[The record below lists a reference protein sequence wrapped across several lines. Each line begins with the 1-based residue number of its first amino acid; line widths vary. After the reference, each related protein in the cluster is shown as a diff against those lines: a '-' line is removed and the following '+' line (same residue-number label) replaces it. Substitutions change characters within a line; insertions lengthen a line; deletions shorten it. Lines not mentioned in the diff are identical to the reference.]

1 MENKETALNK
11 LELSMRT
18 CERCALCK
26 SRKNLVFGM
35 GNPDAQV
42 MFIAEAPGKM
52 EDDTGKLFVGKSG
65 QLLDK
70 IFKAIAISRED
81 VYITNIVKCRPP
93 MNRNPLPEEKRACLP
108 YLRLQ
113 TRIIKPKVI
122 VLLGSIAA
130 KTIIEEDFK
139 ITRQH
144 GQWICKNGFHLIA
157 TYHPAALLRNPSMK
171 REAWEDFKKIRSKM
185 DEFGI

>member
-1 MENKETALNK
+1 M
-11 LELSMRT
+11 
-18 CERCALCK
+18 CK
-26 SRKNLVFGM
+26 SRKNLVLAL

-93 MNRNPLPEEKRACLP
+93 MNRNPLPEEKSMSSVLEITNKN
-108 YLRLQ
+108 YQ
-113 TRIIKPKVI
+113 TK
-122 VLLGSIAA
+122 SDCA
-130 KTIIEEDFK
+130 F
-139 ITRQH
+139 
-144 GQWICKNGFHLIA
+144 
-157 TYHPAALLRNPSMK
+157 
-171 REAWEDFKKIRSKM
+171 REYRS
-185 DEFGI
+185 